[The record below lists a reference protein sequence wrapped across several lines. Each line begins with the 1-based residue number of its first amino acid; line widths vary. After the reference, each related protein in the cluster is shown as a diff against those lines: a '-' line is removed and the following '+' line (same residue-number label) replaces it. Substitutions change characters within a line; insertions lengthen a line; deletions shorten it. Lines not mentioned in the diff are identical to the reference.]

1 MSPAPCSTRLLH
13 PSPPHSSSGGGGG
26 CRWSVVLSLLLW
38 LQLSHFSTTCEAI
51 GLLSRVLSFIRYEVT
66 VDLGVRC
73 YMDMYI
79 PFIDC
84 DPRKLMAS

>member
-13 PSPPHSSSGGGGG
+13 TPPGGG
-26 CRWSVVLSLLLW
+26 CRLTQKWSVVSSLRLW

-51 GLLSRVLSFIRYEVT
+51 RLLSRVLSFTRYEVT

-73 YMDMYI
+73 
-79 PFIDC
+79 
-84 DPRKLMAS
+84 